1 MSHSVRKEERD
12 LKQRITKWLG
22 IPLILLILII
32 ILAIGFSNGEIIS
45 AAAILRGLSLY
56 TVLGCL
62 VCFAGYLFF
71 DAMGIHSAVRRQGYR
86 LRFRDTL
93 MVTVRGQYYYYITPG
108 ASGGQ
113 PMQIYYLR
121 ELGVP
126 TGAGTSVLVCH
137 FVAFQ
142 TMLALLM
149 TVFAIPYWGYIREN
163 VGANFPLLVIGYL
176 VNAAGV
182 AFALI
187 CSLTR
192 GPVRQLIRFC
202 DFLVR
207 KLRLSRHPDQF
218 HRRLVET
225 VELFHTSAAK
235 VFQHP
240 VEIVLQMLYGALQQL
255 CLMCVLYVI
264 YRGLGHSL
272 ASFGQILAMGF
283 VQYIS
288 ASYVPIPGA
297 SGAQE
302 GVFTLYF
309 GSIFGPH
316 CFAAMMIWRVTTF
329 YLPLLVSAGTI
340 IVRRV
345 RKRRVRTGHPAE

>member
-1 MSHSVRKEERD
+1 M
-12 LKQRITKWLG
+12 KQRLTQWIG
-22 IPLILLILII
+22 VPLILLILLI
-32 ILAIGFSNGEIIS
+32 ILAIGFSNGEIVS
-45 AAAILRGLSLY
+45 AAAILRGLSSY
-56 TVLGCL
+56 TILGCL
-62 VCFAGYLFF
+62 ICFVGYIVF
-71 DAMGIHSAVRRQGYR
+71 DALGIHSALRRQGYR
-86 LRFRDTL
+86 LLFRDTL
-93 MVTVRGQYYYYITPG
+93 MVSVRGQYYYYITPG

-121 ELGVP
+121 ELGIP
-126 TGAGTSVLVCH
+126 AGAGTSVLVCH

-163 VGANFPLLVIGYL
+163 VGLNFPLLVIGYL

-192 GPVRQLIRFC
+192 GPVRLLIRFC
-202 DFLVR
+202 DFFIR
-207 KLRLSRHPDQF
+207 KLRLSRHPEEL
-218 HRRLVET
+218 HRRLLDT

-240 VEIVLQMLYGALQQL
+240 GEIFLQMFYGAMQQF
-255 CLMCVLYVI
+255 CLMTVLFVI
-264 YRGLGHSL
+264 YRGLGHREASL
-272 ASFGQILAMGF
+272 GQILAMGF
-283 VQYIS
+283 VQYVS

-309 GSIFGPH
+309 GAIFGAQ
-316 CFAAMMIWRVTTF
+316 CFAAMMIWRTTTF

-340 IVRRV
+340 IARRIR
-345 RKRRVRTGHPAE
+345 RKKAQTGHPAE